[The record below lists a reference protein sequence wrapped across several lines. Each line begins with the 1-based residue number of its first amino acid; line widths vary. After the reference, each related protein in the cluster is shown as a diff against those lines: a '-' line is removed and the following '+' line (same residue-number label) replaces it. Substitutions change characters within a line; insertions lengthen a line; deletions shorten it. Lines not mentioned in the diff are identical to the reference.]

1 MFKNIFSD
9 GVSLRHPL
17 LEEGMPYTAEH
28 KARTRQ
34 KIVVSARRLFNRH
47 GFRDVSIEPI
57 MANAGLTRG
66 GFYAHFPSKSAL
78 YAEAIRAIWI
88 DRPNNVS
95 DDPEPAHEHRSPARM
110 LVTGYLSENHLNEVE
125 RSCPLLALPG
135 DVARSDD
142 EVKAAYAEVFKAMVG
157 VFQGNLPDAD
167 AEARERALA
176 IGALCVGGMV
186 LARAVGDKSLG
197 DAVREACR
205 KLALETGGWAAA
217 EPERKAA

>member
-1 MFKNIFSD
+1 
-9 GVSLRHPL
+9 

-34 KIVVSARRLFNRH
+34 KIVISARRLFNRH
-47 GFRDVSIEPI
+47 GFRDVSIEQI

-78 YAEAIRAIWI
+78 YAEAIRAISI
-88 DRPNNVS
+88 DRPMNDWDES
-95 DDPEPAHEHRSPARM
+95 DPGEARGSPARM

-142 EVKAAYAEVFKAMVG
+142 EVKAAYAEVFKALVG
-157 VFQGNLPDAD
+157 VFQANLPDAD

-197 DAVREACR
+197 DAVRDACR
-205 KLALETGGWAAA
+205 KLALETGGWTVV